1 MSQGNQK
8 PTIVIG
14 FGDRRVVPSGFHAQ
28 VIKGG
33 TAIINEGAT
42 AQFLSGSSGYVLKGA
57 NVIAHKGSDIYLQ
70 VNTTYLA
77 QMDWFS
83 VKNGLGIQDPR
94 NFTTCTLT
102 FGIAKVEM
110 EDCSKA
116 IRMARVSRSSGP
128 KVVRS
133 TNANRQA
140 RSAGTAMV
148 ENSTAA
154 RFHAWRKTFFQ

>member
-83 VKNGLGIQDPR
+83 VKNGLGMQDPR
-94 NFTTCTLT
+94 NFYDMHPN
-102 FGIAKVEM
+102 FW
-110 EDCSKA
+110 D
-116 IRMARVSRSSGP
+116 
-128 KVVRS
+128 
-133 TNANRQA
+133 
-140 RSAGTAMV
+140 
-148 ENSTAA
+148 
-154 RFHAWRKTFFQ
+154 RKGGDGRLL